1 MSTSVSIESSIH
13 QRWLCTVWLF
23 LHSFFTA
30 NLLPELLRK
39 ENQVDLR
46 RRAVCIEEK
55 RVGREFELKQR
66 QLLLREK
73 ELSLKE
79 RKLELR
85 ER

>member
-1 MSTSVSIESSIH
+1 MAREGCKKRKGEETSECVGY
-13 QRWLCTVWLF
+13 
-23 LHSFFTA
+23 
-30 NLLPELLRK
+30 LREKREVDMKGK

-55 RVGREFELKQR
+55 RVGREFDLKQR

>member
-1 MSTSVSIESSIH
+1 M
-13 QRWLCTVWLF
+13 RG
-23 LHSFFTA
+23 
-30 NLLPELLRK
+30 K

-73 ELSLKE
+73 GLSLKE